1 MDWFQ
6 EVFHHSRLRAASF
19 NWLGIHFPADLEDIV
34 DINYDLQ
41 LPRIKALIKQWK
53 RRILTPIGRITV
65 VETIIIPKLNHFLIS
80 LQFLQKIDIFIEQRY
95 C

>member
-53 RRILTPIGRITV
+53 SITV

-80 LQFLQKIDIFIEQRY
+80 LQFLQKIDIFIEQRSF
-95 C
+95 